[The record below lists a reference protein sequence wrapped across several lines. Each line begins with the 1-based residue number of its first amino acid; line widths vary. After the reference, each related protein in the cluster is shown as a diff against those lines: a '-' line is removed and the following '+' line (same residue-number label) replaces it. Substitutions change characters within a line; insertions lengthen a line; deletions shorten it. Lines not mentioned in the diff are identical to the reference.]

1 MKTEAL
7 ERYLNSFGK
16 QVVNRAKGN
25 LQKAKGGGTNLE
37 KSISF
42 KIITDTDGFSVQF
55 FMDNY
60 GTFVD
65 KGVSGTAV
73 GRSFKDYKGS
83 TVSSPY
89 KYTSKQPPSRVLDK
103 WIVKKTAVG
112 RSFKDYKGSTVSS
125 PYKYTSKQ
133 PPSRVLDKWIVK
145 KNIAPRDEKGRFM
158 SRKSISF
165 LIARSIKRKGI
176 QGISFFQKPLMLGL
190 KQFGKEMLGA
200 VKEDIINGLTTVK

>member
-25 LQKAKGGGTNLE
+25 LQKSKGGGTNLE
-37 KSISF
+37 KSLSF
-42 KIITDTDGFSVQF
+42 KVITSPEGFSVQF
-55 FMDNY
+55 YMDSY

-65 KGVSGTAV
+65 KGVSGTEV
-73 GRSFKDYKGS
+73 KRSFKDYKGR
-83 TVSSPY
+83 TISSPY
-89 KYTSKQPPSRVLDK
+89 KYTTKQPPSRVLDK
-103 WIVKKTAVG
+103 WIVKKG
-112 RSFKDYKGSTVSS
+112 
-125 PYKYTSKQ
+125 
-133 PPSRVLDKWIVK
+133 
-145 KNIAPRDEKGRFM
+145 IAPRDEKGRFM

-200 VKEDIINGLTTVK
+200 VKNDIINGLTTVK

>member
-16 QVVNRAKGN
+16 YVVQQSR
-25 LQKAKGGGTNLE
+25 TNLT
-37 KSISF
+37 KGKKNVSKDLYNSISF
-42 KIITDTDGFSVQF
+42 KVITDADGFTVQF
-55 FMDNY
+55 FMDSY

-65 KGVSGTAV
+65 KGVSGTDV
-73 GRSFKDYKGS
+73 RRSFKDYKGR
-83 TVSSPY
+83 TISSPY
-89 KYTSKQPPSRVLDK
+89 KYTTKQPPSRVLDK
-103 WIVKKTAVG
+103 WIVKKG
-112 RSFKDYKGSTVSS
+112 
-125 PYKYTSKQ
+125 
-133 PPSRVLDKWIVK
+133 
-145 KNIAPRDEKGRFM
+145 IAPRDEKGRFM

-200 VKEDIINGLTTVK
+200 VKDDIINGLTTVK

>member
-37 KSISF
+37 KSLSF
-42 KIITDTDGFSVQF
+42 KVITSADGFSIQF
-55 FMDNY
+55 YMDSY

-65 KGVSGTAV
+65 KGVSGTNKK
-73 GRSFKDYKGS
+73 RSFKDYKGR
-83 TVSSPY
+83 TISSPY

-103 WIVKKTAVG
+103 WIVKKG
-112 RSFKDYKGSTVSS
+112 
-125 PYKYTSKQ
+125 
-133 PPSRVLDKWIVK
+133 
-145 KNIAPRDEKGRFM
+145 IAPRDEKGRFM

-200 VKEDIINGLTTVK
+200 VKDDIINGLTTVK

>member
-25 LQKAKGGGTNLE
+25 LQKSKGGGTNLE
-37 KSISF
+37 KSLSF
-42 KIITDTDGFSVQF
+42 KVVTSAEGFSVQF
-55 FMDNY
+55 YMDSY

-65 KGVSGTAV
+65 KGVSGTQV
-73 GRSFKDYKGS
+73 KRSFKDYKGR
-83 TVSSPY
+83 TITSPY
-89 KYTSKQPPSRVLDK
+89 KYTTKQPPSRVLDK
-103 WIVKKTAVG
+103 WIVKKG
-112 RSFKDYKGSTVSS
+112 
-125 PYKYTSKQ
+125 
-133 PPSRVLDKWIVK
+133 
-145 KNIAPRDEKGRFM
+145 IAPRDEKGRFM

-200 VKEDIINGLTTVK
+200 VKDDIINGLTTVK

>member
-1 MKTEAL
+1 MNTEAL

-37 KSISF
+37 KSLSF
-42 KIITDTDGFSVQF
+42 KVITSAEGFSVQF
-55 FMDNY
+55 YMDSY

-65 KGVSGTAV
+65 KGVSGTKV
-73 GRSFKDYKGS
+73 KRSFKDYKGR
-83 TVSSPY
+83 TISSPY
-89 KYTSKQPPSRVLDK
+89 KYTTKQPPSRVLDK
-103 WIVKKTAVG
+103 WIVKKG
-112 RSFKDYKGSTVSS
+112 
-125 PYKYTSKQ
+125 
-133 PPSRVLDKWIVK
+133 
-145 KNIAPRDEKGRFM
+145 IAPRDEKGRFM

-190 KQFGKEMLGA
+190 KQFGKDMLGA
-200 VKEDIINGLTTVK
+200 VKDDIINGLTTVK